1 MKMSLRQNWMPLEK
15 NLSWMNRRRWTSR
28 CWTLAHRSVF
38 PTFLRPN
45 LQDQQL
51 LQKHLGKRRKILTW
65 LSWLRGP
72 LSGSKREL
80 GGVEVTVMRES
91 DNLHFVEAPYSHH
104 LCQAGVVI
112 RWGDSCDFVIC
123 FPFLDTIYQ
132 CFNKAYEV
140 LFDKTFF
147 SKICPEIILR
157 LGCGRA
163 PHSQLGNLHHGQAVR
178 KSVFGRVFRLPE
190 RRSIRPQDTPPQLRN
205 YSNLSFQ

>member
-1 MKMSLRQNWMPLEK
+1 MPLEK

-91 DNLHFVEAPYSHH
+91 DNLH
-104 LCQAGVVI
+104 CG
-112 RWGDSCDFVIC
+112 G
-123 FPFLDTIYQ
+123 TI
-132 CFNKAYEV
+132 
-140 LFDKTFF
+140 
-147 SKICPEIILR
+147 
-157 LGCGRA
+157 
-163 PHSQLGNLHHGQAVR
+163 
-178 KSVFGRVFRLPE
+178 
-190 RRSIRPQDTPPQLRN
+190 
-205 YSNLSFQ
+205 